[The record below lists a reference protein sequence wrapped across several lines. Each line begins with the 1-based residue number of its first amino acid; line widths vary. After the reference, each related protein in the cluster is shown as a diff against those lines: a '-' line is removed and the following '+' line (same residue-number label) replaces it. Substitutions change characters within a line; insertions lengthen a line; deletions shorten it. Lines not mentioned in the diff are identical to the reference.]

1 MWSRFFIIKSYS
13 TVNVLCWAQD
23 RMMVT
28 TDQLVGH
35 FCYSNWASPRCCAEI
50 FERVGGTGI
59 YNQATLHPRRDKHFR
74 ATNGAPISIYIY
86 NILEEENP
94 VFASI
99 ILFSVACPS
108 LKTLLL
114 NSPPP
119 SIIFITVD
127 LYFRARGLI
136 FARSCA
142 EARSLP
148 SSLGVV
154 EGRRISTESFALKK
168 HLFKRCVSKTS
179 QK

>member
-86 NILEEENP
+86 NILEEEKVHSFCFNYFMYFQLP
-94 VFASI
+94 V
-99 ILFSVACPS
+99 
-108 LKTLLL
+108 
-114 NSPPP
+114 PP
-119 SIIFITVD
+119 SKLFFSTV
-127 LYFRARGLI
+127 LRQALSLSPLTSISEPEALSLLALVQKRALFRAL
-136 FARSCA
+136 S
-142 EARSLP
+142 E
-148 SSLGVV
+148 
-154 EGRRISTESFALKK
+154 
-168 HLFKRCVSKTS
+168 
-179 QK
+179 